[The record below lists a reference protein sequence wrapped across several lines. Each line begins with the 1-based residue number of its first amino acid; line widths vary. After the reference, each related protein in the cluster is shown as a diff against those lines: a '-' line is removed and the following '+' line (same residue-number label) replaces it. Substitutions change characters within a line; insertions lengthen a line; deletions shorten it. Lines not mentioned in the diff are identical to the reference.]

1 MYSIFLR
8 WYNFITT
15 ILTKWLKKVVYFI
28 VYPIIILF
36 VKKKSN
42 TKRKIVQQKRYIDR
56 ETQKQRMQKEHKEK
70 RIGLRLTKL
79 EHLNLQIQSVKE
91 QISISKLV
99 RKKLFNEKN

>member
-1 MYSIFLR
+1 
-8 WYNFITT
+8 
-15 ILTKWLKKVVYFI
+15 
-28 VYPIIILF
+28 
-36 VKKKSN
+36 
-42 TKRKIVQQKRYIDR
+42 
-56 ETQKQRMQKEHKEK
+56 MQKEHKEK